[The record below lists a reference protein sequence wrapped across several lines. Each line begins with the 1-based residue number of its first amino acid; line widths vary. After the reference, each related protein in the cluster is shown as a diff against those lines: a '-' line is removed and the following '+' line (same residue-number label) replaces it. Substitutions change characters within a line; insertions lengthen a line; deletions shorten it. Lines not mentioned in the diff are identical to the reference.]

1 MTTLVPSADLSAT
14 AAPGSSGRLCRWLRL
29 ASLATLVAGGLHVVA
44 AYQQVEHGELAVSF
58 FLLAAAAQ
66 VGGGLVLGVHAVTGM
81 RPGSRLVLAGLVA
94 TVGMIGL
101 FIVAH
106 GTGVL
111 LDYVGQQPGTG
122 GHPSSHTGPFAAGI
136 ATRNDTL
143 AAVPVRPDLLGMATV
158 AAELA
163 GVVGLTALLPR
174 TWRGRALNGMLTLCG
189 IAWVL
194 WFTGVLA

>member
-1 MTTLVPSADLSAT
+1 MTTLVPPADLSST
-14 AAPGSSGRLCRWLRL
+14 AAPRSSGRLRRWLGL
-29 ASLATLVAGGLHVVA
+29 ASLATLLAGGLHIVA
-44 AYQQVEHGELAVSF
+44 AYQHVEHGELVVSF

-66 VGGGLVLGVHAVTGM
+66 VGVGLVLGVHAVTGM
-81 RPGSRLVLAGLVA
+81 RPGSRLVLAGLGA

-106 GTGVL
+106 GTGFL
-111 LDYVGQQPGTG
+111 LDYVGQPSGTG
-122 GHPSSHTGPFAAGI
+122 GHTSTHIGPFAAGI
-136 ATRNDTL
+136 ATKNDTL
-143 AAVPVRPDLLGMATV
+143 AGVQVRPGLLGMATV

-174 TWRGRALNGMLTLCG
+174 TWRGRVLNGMLTLCG

-194 WFTGVLA
+194 WFAGVLA